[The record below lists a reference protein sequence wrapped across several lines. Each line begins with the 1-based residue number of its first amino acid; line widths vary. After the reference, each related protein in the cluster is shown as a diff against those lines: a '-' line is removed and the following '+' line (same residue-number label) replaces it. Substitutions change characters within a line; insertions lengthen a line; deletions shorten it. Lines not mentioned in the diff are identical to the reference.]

1 MAVSKQLWILAGGN
15 GAGKTTFYNLFLAPK
30 GIKLVNADVIAEAIC
45 PENPE
50 KVSYAAA
57 NVAEQIRERLLQQ
70 GVSFCFE
77 TVFSHVSKI
86 DFVANAKAQGY
97 EIVLVY
103 IHLDSSELNE
113 ARVYQRVTE
122 GGHSVPVDKIHSRIP
137 RTMEHIGAVLP
148 LVDEARLLDNSYRD
162 NPFQQ
167 VACVR
172 RGIRQ
177 WIIDPLP
184 HWTEEILKGIPSLK

>member
-30 GIKLVNADVIAEAIC
+30 GIKLVNADIIAEAIS

-50 KVSYAAA
+50 KVSYTAA
-57 NVAEQIRERLLQQ
+57 NVADQIRGKLLQQ

-97 EIVLVY
+97 EIFLVY
-103 IHLDSSELNE
+103 IHLDTSGLNE

-137 RTMEHIGAVLP
+137 RTMQHIGTVLP

-167 VACVR
+167 VACVK
-172 RGIRQ
+172 RGRRQ
-177 WIIDPLP
+177 WLNDLLP
-184 HWTEEILKGIPSLK
+184 RWAEEILRGIP

>member
-1 MAVSKQLWILAGGN
+1 MAGSKQLWILAGGN
-15 GAGKTTFYNLFLAPK
+15 GAGRTTFYNLFLAPK
-30 GIKLVNADVIAEAIC
+30 GIRLVNADVIAAAIN

-50 KVSYAAA
+50 NVSYAAA
-57 NVAEQIRERLLQQ
+57 GVAEQIRERLLHQ

-97 EIVLVY
+97 EIVMVY
-103 IHLDSSELNE
+103 IHLTSSELNE
-113 ARVYQRVTE
+113 ARVYQRVTQ
-122 GGHSVPVDKIHSRIP
+122 GGHSVPVDKIRSRIP
-137 RTMEHIGAVLP
+137 RTLENIGAVLP

-167 VACVR
+167 IACVKRGR
-172 RGIRQ
+172 RE
-177 WIIDPLP
+177 WINDPLP
-184 HWTEEILKGIPSLK
+184 QWAEELLRGIP

>member
-1 MAVSKQLWILAGGN
+1 MAVSRQLWILAGGN

-30 GIKLVNADVIAEAIC
+30 GIKLVNADIIAEAIS

-57 NVAEQIRERLLQQ
+57 NVAEQIRERLLRQ

-103 IHLDSSELNE
+103 IHLDTSELNE
-113 ARVYQRVTE
+113 ARVYQRITE

-167 VACVR
+167 VACVKQGR
-172 RGIRQ
+172 RQ
-177 WIIDPLP
+177 WINDPLP
-184 HWTEEILKGIPSLK
+184 SWAEEILRGIP

>member
-30 GIKLVNADVIAEAIC
+30 GIKLVNADIIAEAIS

-50 KVSYAAA
+50 KVSYTAA
-57 NVAEQIRERLLQQ
+57 NVADQIRGKLLQQ

-97 EIVLVY
+97 EIFLVY
-103 IHLDSSELNE
+103 IHLDTSGLNE

-122 GGHSVPVDKIHSRIP
+122 GGHNVPVDKIHSRIP
-137 RTMEHIGAVLP
+137 RTMQHIGTVLP

-167 VACVR
+167 VACVK
-172 RGIRQ
+172 RGRRQ
-177 WIIDPLP
+177 WLNDLLP
-184 HWTEEILKGIPSLK
+184 RWAEEILRGIP

>member
-1 MAVSKQLWILAGGN
+1 MNFGVNSLAVVAASPTPIEICFFIIIFSLL
-15 GAGKTTFYNLFLAPK
+15 YY
-30 GIKLVNADVIAEAIC
+30 C
-45 PENPE
+45 PEKTRCNFL
-50 KVSYAAA
+50 
-57 NVAEQIRERLLQQ
+57 QRERLLQQ

-103 IHLDSSELNE
+103 IHLDTSELNE

-137 RTMEHIGAVLP
+137 RTMKHIGAVLP
-148 LVDEARLLDNSYRD
+148 LVDEARLLDNYKR
-162 NPFQQ
+162 
-167 VACVR
+167 
-172 RGIRQ
+172 
-177 WIIDPLP
+177 
-184 HWTEEILKGIPSLK
+184 